1 MSIVVILCALFFATP
16 VVLGQLSRFKFWPK
30 LWRWFVLHSIG
41 VGSWSLL
48 HWAVLIFAVAT
59 TVFLI
64 FGAFAISGVKFQ
76 AAEVMW
82 LFTFNCISSLFFL
95 YYYWEIPKK
104 WKGYEGS
111 IKALVVPVVVVV
123 GTLSKIYSD
132 AGISELSG
140 LAPQDLSGAQLWLTL
155 IFTPVIWMLAISLG
169 LGYASLILMPLILV
183 RNLAYEHRCEK
194 NLDQERDPA
203 RSLDLVAILAVFF
216 SGVMSL
222 TIMQKVVSKDFYEVP
237 LREAIA
243 FSAFHHRP
251 TYCGLPDVKGVFI
264 APMSD
269 NRAAVAIPDERLG
282 YTFEPIDCSPKLKSR
297 EELSTIIKSLVT
309 GANNGANLTLN
320 PQK

>member
-1 MSIVVILCALFFATP
+1 VFF
-16 VVLGQLSRFKFWPK
+16 
-30 LWRWFVLHSIG
+30 
-41 VGSWSLL
+41 
-48 HWAVLIFAVAT
+48 
-59 TVFLI
+59 I

-76 AAEVMW
+76 ATEVMW

-104 WKGYEGS
+104 WKSYGEL
-111 IKALVVPVVVVV
+111 IKALVVPVVVIV

-132 AGISELSG
+132 AGISQLSG

-169 LGYASLILMPLILV
+169 LGYASLILMPLILL
-183 RNLAYEHRCEK
+183 RNLVYEHRCKK
-194 NLDQERDPA
+194 NSTQERNSV
-203 RSLDLVAILAVFF
+203 RSLDFVAILAVFF

-243 FSAFHHRP
+243 FSAFHHSP
-251 TYCGLPDVKGVFI
+251 SYCGLPDVKGVFI

-269 NRAAVAIPDERLG
+269 NRAAVAIADERLG
-282 YTFEPIDCSPKLKSR
+282 YTFAPIDCSPKLKSG
-297 EELSTIIKSLVT
+297 EELSTMIKSRVT
-309 GANNGANLTLN
+309 DANNGANLTLN